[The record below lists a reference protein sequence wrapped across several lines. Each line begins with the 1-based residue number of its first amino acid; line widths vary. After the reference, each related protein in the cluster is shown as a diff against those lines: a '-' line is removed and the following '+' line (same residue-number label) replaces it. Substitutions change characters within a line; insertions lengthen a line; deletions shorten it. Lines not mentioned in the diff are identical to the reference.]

1 MTIEVLYPEL
11 CNLYGDQANITYLA
25 KCVPDA
31 TIYRTHN
38 RETPRFA
45 TEHVDLIYLGAM
57 TESKQEL
64 ALSRLLPHREKL
76 WELIEGGTF
85 VLATN
90 NAVELFS
97 KDILDGERTIPAL
110 GYFNYSAKRD
120 LLNRHNSMFLGT
132 FEGIKI
138 VGNKS
143 QYSFSYGQAEHP
155 FIQVTGGCGMNR
167 NSAVEG
173 IHYKNFFGT
182 YLLGPFL
189 VLNPLFTQYLL
200 RQMGCDVT
208 PAFFEEAMEAYN
220 YRLTALE
227 RPGVNFMMGDHC

>member
-11 CNLYGDQANITYLA
+11 CSLYGDHANITYLS
-25 KCVPDA
+25 KCIPDA
-31 TIYRTHN
+31 TVHYTHN
-38 RETPRFA
+38 REIPKFV
-45 TEHVDLIYLGAM
+45 TEPVDLIYLGAM

-64 ALSRLLPHREKL
+64 ALDRLLPYREKL
-76 WELIEGGTF
+76 WELIESGTF

-90 NAVELFS
+90 NAVELFG
-97 KDILDGERTIPAL
+97 KEILDGDRAVPAL
-110 GYFNYSAKRD
+110 GYFGYSAKRD

-132 FEGIKI
+132 FEDMKI

-155 FIQVTGGCGMNR
+155 FIKVIGGCGMNR
-167 NSAVEG
+167 ESDVEG

-200 RQMGCDVT
+200 RRMGCDAD
-208 PAFFEEAMEAYN
+208 PAFFAEAMEAYN